1 MIESIVVKYINNSF
15 KELLRK
21 DIKELH
27 QSNEVFVSGDKSTNF
42 YNMKKK
48 KYEKQLLKNIIKVC

>member
-1 MIESIVVKYINNSF
+1 MIESIQVKYINNSF

-27 QSNEVFVSGDKSTNF
+27 QSNEVFVSGDKSTKF
-42 YNMKKK
+42 YSMKNKQKK
-48 KYEKQLLKNIIKVC
+48 IMKNNCLKI

>member
-48 KYEKQLLKNIIKVC
+48 YMKSNCLKI